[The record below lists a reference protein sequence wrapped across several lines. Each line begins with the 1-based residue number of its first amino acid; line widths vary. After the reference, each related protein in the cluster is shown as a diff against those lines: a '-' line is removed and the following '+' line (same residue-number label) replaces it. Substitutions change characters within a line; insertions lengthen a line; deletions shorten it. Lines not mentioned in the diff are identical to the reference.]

1 MFSQSGLWNVRNK
14 AFFVYAASCTWESKA
29 MQEGHGFREMRRR
42 ISRCASAVH
51 DGGGERLRGL
61 SVGASEL
68 LRREYVFFLL

>member
-1 MFSQSGLWNVRNK
+1 
-14 AFFVYAASCTWESKA
+14 

-68 LRREYVFFLL
+68 LRREYVFFFTLINRQNLGMWSRKVYIYNENG